1 MDILGEGGEG
11 EEEEYK
17 VFHALEGFIEII
29 SFIRINQVETRYLH
43 PVEKIMYIIAGCN
56 GAGKTTASFTILPY
70 VLDCREFVNADEIA
84 KDLSPFHPE
93 SVAFEAGRTMLN
105 RIDVL
110 MEREESF
117 SFETTLAAKSYHLL
131 IKKAKEKGFKVV
143 LLFFWL
149 RSIEL
154 AKARVATRVIEGGH
168 NIPPDVIERRYKS
181 GITNLFRLYLPMVD
195 EWIIY
200 DNTSTLPVVI
210 CRNDFKSGLQ
220 IKNLALWKALK
231 QVR

>member
-1 MDILGEGGEG
+1 
-11 EEEEYK
+11 
-17 VFHALEGFIEII
+17 
-29 SFIRINQVETRYLH
+29 
-43 PVEKIMYIIAGCN
+43 
-56 GAGKTTASFTILPY
+56 
-70 VLDCREFVNADEIA
+70 
-84 KDLSPFHPE
+84 
-93 SVAFEAGRTMLN
+93 
-105 RIDVL
+105 
-110 MEREESF
+110 
-117 SFETTLAAKSYHLL
+117 
-131 IKKAKEKGFKVV
+131 
-143 LLFFWL
+143 
-149 RSIEL
+149 
-154 AKARVATRVIEGGH
+154 VIEGGH